1 MTKIVSKR
9 SSAIKKIRAKF
20 GRNVG
25 YELLVFCSNRNIY
38 LQIIDLR
45 SGLTKIS
52 VSTLDKGNKHNNCN
66 VLCGR
71 ELGCALA
78 DKCKQ
83 NGIYSVSFNRADKIF
98 HGVVKAV
105 ADGFYDKLK

>member
-20 GRNVG
+20 GRFVE

-38 LQIIDLR
+38 SQIVDLK
-45 SGLTKIS
+45 SGLTKVS
-52 VSTLDKGNKHNNCN
+52 VSTLTKGNKKNNRN
-66 VLCGR
+66 VSCGG
-71 ELGCALA
+71 ELGAKLA
-78 DKCKQ
+78 EICEQK
-83 NGIYSVSFNRADKIF
+83 GIKNVSFNRANKIF

-105 ADGFYDKLK
+105 ADGFYEKLK